1 MRTLILTAV
10 ILASFFLVK
19 NAKAANQCDQVD
31 WQSSRI
37 CVIAGATADPNR
49 AVNSAHA
56 RSLALKT
63 ARVLAYEKMAEMW
76 GGHGEKVTDPEEIL
90 PAIRRA
96 AATGKV
102 SIVNVEIDDVSLS
115 PFIAGYANM
124 IKPEKAKA

>member
-1 MRTLILTAV
+1 M
-10 ILASFFLVK
+10 
-19 NAKAANQCDQVD
+19 
-31 WQSSRI
+31 
-37 CVIAGATADPNR
+37 
-49 AVNSAHA
+49 
-56 RSLALKT
+56 
-63 ARVLAYEKMAEMW
+63 LAYEKMAEMW

-102 SIVNVEIDDVSLS
+102 SIINVEIDDVSLS